1 MEQRKFDFVKVTLE
15 PEDYEKIKEVY
26 RLHKEQRYK
35 LFDLSSWIKS
45 DDDLINMIKDRIEY
59 DEVLL
64 AVDTETGRYAGCITF
79 HDMKIHNNVIVNAD
93 VHPVISKRYW
103 GKQSRQLI
111 EDAYKFVEE
120 NWLPINRLT
129 ARVPSHNF
137 GVIKL
142 LKDLGFKVEGTL
154 KDYYVFKDKNGNDKY
169 YNQLIYSD
177 INRRK

>member
-1 MEQRKFDFVKVTLE
+1 MEQRKFDFIKVTLE
-15 PEDYEKIKEVY
+15 PEDYDKIKEVY
-26 RLHKEQRYK
+26 RLHKEQHNK
-35 LFDLSSWIKS
+35 LFDLSCWVKS

-64 AVDTETGRYAGCITF
+64 AIDTETNRYAGCITF
-79 HDMKIHNNVIVNAD
+79 HDVRVYNDTIIDAE
-93 VHPVISKRYW
+93 VHPVISKKYW
-103 GKQSRQLI
+103 GKDSRRLI

-129 ARVPSHNF
+129 ARVPSNAF

-142 LKDLGFKVEGTL
+142 LKDVGFKIEGTL
-154 KDYYVFKDKNGNDKY
+154 NKYYVFKDKNGLDKY

>member
-1 MEQRKFDFVKVTLE
+1 MVQRKFDFVKVTLE
-15 PEDYEKIKEVY
+15 PDDYEKIKEVY
-26 RLHKEQRYK
+26 RLHKEQKYK
-35 LFDLSSWIKS
+35 LFDLSSWVKT

-64 AVDTETGRYAGCITF
+64 AIDTENGRYAGCITF
-79 HDMKIHNNVIVNAD
+79 HDMRILDDVIIDAE

-103 GKQSRQLI
+103 GKLSRQLI
-111 EDAYKFVEE
+111 EDAYKFVED

-129 ARVPSHNF
+129 ARVPAHNF

-142 LKDLGFKVEGTL
+142 LKDLGFKIEGTL
-154 KDYYVFKDKNGNDKY
+154 KDYYVFKDKNGNNKY

>member
-15 PEDYEKIKEVY
+15 PEDYDKIKEIY
-26 RLHKEQRYK
+26 RLHKEQGSK
-35 LFDLSSWIKS
+35 LFDLSCWVKS

-64 AVDTETGRYAGCITF
+64 AIDKETGRYAGCITF
-79 HDMKIHNNVIVNAD
+79 HDVRIYNDIIVDAE
-93 VHPVISKRYW
+93 VHPVISKKYW
-103 GKQSRQLI
+103 GKTSRELI
-111 EDAYKFVEE
+111 EDAYKFVED

-129 ARVPSHNF
+129 ARVPSNCF

-142 LKDLGFKVEGTL
+142 LKDVGFKVEGTL

>member
-15 PEDYEKIKEVY
+15 PDDYDKVKEVY
-26 RLHKEQRYK
+26 RLHKEQFNK
-35 LFDLSSWIKS
+35 LFDLSSWVKT

-64 AVDTETGRYAGCITF
+64 AIDTTTGRYAGCITF
-79 HDMKIHNNVIVNAD
+79 HDVRVCDDTIVDAE
-93 VHPVISKRYW
+93 VHPVVSKRYW
-103 GKQSRQLI
+103 GQSSRDLI
-111 EDAYKFVEE
+111 EDAYKFIEE

-142 LKDLGFKVEGTL
+142 LKDVGFKVEGTL
-154 KDYYVFKDKNGNDKY
+154 KDYYVFEDKNGNHKY

-177 INRRK
+177 MNRRK

>member
-15 PEDYEKIKEVY
+15 PEDYDKIKEVY
-26 RLHKEQRYK
+26 RLHKEQSNR

-45 DDDLINMIKDRIEY
+45 DEDIMAIIKDRIKY

-64 AVDTETGRYAGCITF
+64 AIDNTTGKYAGCISF
-79 HDMKIHNNVIVNAD
+79 CDIRILDDEIVNAD
-93 VHPVISKRYW
+93 VHPVISKKYW
-103 GKQSRQLI
+103 GPQSRDII
-111 EDAYKFVEE
+111 EDGYKFVEE
-120 NWLPINRLT
+120 NWMDIHRLT
-129 ARVPSHNF
+129 ARVPANNF

-142 LKDLGFKVEGTL
+142 LKDVGFKVEGTL
-154 KDYYVFKDKNGNDKY
+154 KDYYVFKDKNGNNKH

>member
-15 PEDYEKIKEVY
+15 PDDYDKVKEVY
-26 RLHKEQRYK
+26 RLHKEQFNK
-35 LFDLSSWIKS
+35 LFDLSSWVKS

-64 AVDTETGRYAGCITF
+64 AIDTTTGRYAGCITF
-79 HDMKIHNNVIVNAD
+79 HDIRVCNNTIVDAE
-93 VHPVISKRYW
+93 VHPVVSKRYW
-103 GKQSRQLI
+103 GQSSRDLI
-111 EDAYKFVEE
+111 EDAYKFVET

-142 LKDLGFKVEGTL
+142 LKDVGFKVEGTL
-154 KDYYVFKDKNGNDKY
+154 KDYYVFEDKNGENKY

>member
-15 PEDYEKIKEVY
+15 PDDYDKVKEVY
-26 RLHKEQRYK
+26 RLHKEQFNK
-35 LFDLSSWIKS
+35 LFDLSSWVKT

-64 AVDTETGRYAGCITF
+64 AIDTTTGRYAGCITF
-79 HDMKIHNNVIVNAD
+79 HDVRVCDDTIVDAE
-93 VHPVISKRYW
+93 VHPVVSKRYW
-103 GKQSRQLI
+103 GQSSRDLI
-111 EDAYKFVEE
+111 EDAYKFVET

-142 LKDLGFKVEGTL
+142 LKDVGFKVEGTL
-154 KDYYVFKDKNGNDKY
+154 KDYYVFKDKNGENKY